1 MTLDDLRQQINTIDD
16 RILALLEERASV
28 VAHVADAKRQEQA
41 PFFNPERE
49 AEVLERLVAKGA
61 GRFPK
66 ESIIAVYREV
76 MSACL
81 ALQAPVHVVFLGP
94 EGTFSHIAARQLFGL
109 AARYSEATTID
120 GVFDAVRRRTAAYGV
135 VPIENSTEGS
145 VSTAADALI
154 EGGVAIRRELVIEV
168 SQCLLSRATSL
179 SAIERVY
186 SHPQALAQCRVWLAK
201 HLGNAQL
208 VQTSSTGLAA
218 REAALDPATAAIGSR
233 LAGEL
238 HSLPVLQEH
247 VQDRAEN
254 ATRFLLIAPDD
265 APRTGDDKTTVIF
278 SLRDGRGA
286 LRRVLEAFDNAGVS
300 LTRIESRPHRERAW
314 EYVFLVDA
322 EGHRT
327 DAPVATALDALQARC
342 EMVRV
347 LGSYPRFRP
356 ASREGAEAGT
366 TTPAVSRE

>member
-1 MTLDDLRQQINTIDD
+1 MNLDDLRQQINTIDD
-16 RILALLEERASV
+16 RILALLEDRAAIVS
-28 VAHVADAKRQEQA
+28 HVAEAKRQDQA

-81 ALQAPVHVVFLGP
+81 SLQAPVHVVFLGP
-94 EGTFSHIAARQLFGL
+94 EGTFSHIAARHLFGL

-120 GVFDAVRRRTAAYGV
+120 GVFDAVRRKTAAYGV

-154 EGGVAIRRELVIEV
+154 EGGVSIRREVVIDV
-168 SQCLLSRATSL
+168 SQCLLSHATTL
-179 SAIERVY
+179 SAVERVY
-186 SHPQALAQCRVWLAK
+186 SHPQALSQCRIWLAR
-201 HLGNAQL
+201 HLTGAQL
-208 VQTSSTGLAA
+208 VQTASTGLAA
-218 REAALDPATAAIGSR
+218 REAAIDRAAAAIGSK

-238 HSLPVLQEH
+238 HGLPILREH

-254 ATRFLLIAPDD
+254 ATRFLLIAADD
-265 APRTGDDKTTVIF
+265 APRTGDDKTTVVF

-286 LRRVLEAFDNAGVS
+286 LRRVLEVFDTAGVS

-314 EYVFLVDA
+314 EYVFLIDA
-322 EGHRT
+322 EGHRV
-327 DAPVATALDALQARC
+327 DAPLASALEALQSRC
-342 EMVRV
+342 ETVSV
-347 LGSYPRFRP
+347 LGSYPRFRR
-356 ASREGAEAGT
+356 SKHDGVGLSG
-366 TTPAVSRE
+366 VL